1 MPRKPVKRITEDE
14 AKSLLAA
21 YPGWV
26 GRTGL
31 LFNQDARRLLG
42 ASNWKKKFKETN
54 PEAYRKAEQEAAY
67 RRKLREAGLVPHR
80 RAGRPS
86 IKSSVLQS
94 LLA

>member
-1 MPRKPVKRITEDE
+1 MPRKPVKRITKEE
-14 AKSLLAA
+14 AERLLAA

-31 LFNQDARRLLG
+31 LFNKDARRLVG
-42 ASNWKKKFKETN
+42 ASNWRKKLKETN
-54 PEAYRKAEQEAAY
+54 PEAYRKAAQEAAY

-86 IKSSVLQS
+86 IKSADLEA